1 VPIPGYGVYIYEHES
16 NLYSTTTFEKI
27 VKEYNIS
34 KIDFLKFDCEG
45 GEYSIFTKEN
55 YEFIPTTSDFNSIV
69 ENIFPSG
76 NNFYSF
82 KKDKDIVDKYGL
94 NFYYFLKYTIL
105 SNNINLI
112 PSKLI
117 NDKNTFLEKDPSNI
131 YEENIQFDI
140 TYSPDIENKFKTP
153 QIHYLFHGSGSSNWY
168 GMLRNGIKN
177 FSNTKLMTNGAVYGP
192 GIYLSDSLT
201 FAKGY
206 SSKYYSN
213 NTNELLIVGVC
224 QVKQEINAYKKA
236 PNIYVVADDSELLL
250 RHIIIMNK
258 TNKIQEIEKYYRVD
272 VPSQYSLSNK
282 NIFKVSNK
290 RLTKEIEFLEKFRKK
305 LDKSI
310 FEDFIIDSKLEPVL
324 QLNIKLILI
333 TKQIVD
339 INIILRDFPNNP
351 PIISLDNI
359 IIKNKNFF
367 NNNIY
372 IDNDIIPKN
381 WTITNKLVDF
391 IDKITK
397 IIESNEI
404 EVINQNNQISDIIM
418 KYDNYI
424 KTNNLFVC

>member
-1 VPIPGYGVYIYEHES
+1 
-16 NLYSTTTFEKI
+16 
-27 VKEYNIS
+27 
-34 KIDFLKFDCEG
+34 
-45 GEYSIFTKEN
+45 
-55 YEFIPTTSDFNSIV
+55 
-69 ENIFPSG
+69 
-76 NNFYSF
+76 
-82 KKDKDIVDKYGL
+82 
-94 NFYYFLKYTIL
+94 LKYTIL